1 MEYFAPQGSDFCQRV
16 EKSIEEIEA
25 RSQAEIVVVVARR
38 SDSYQAIR
46 QRWFF
51 LLSLLLLC
59 LLYFPLG
66 YYPALIVSLGLGS
79 LLWYLSNFPQLGRYL
94 IPQTQR
100 EVAVL
105 RAARL
110 AFFSEAVSSTKGRCA
125 ILFFFSRWERRLEI
139 VPDVGVE
146 GQISNSLWNEL
157 EAKINSLPDL
167 AAQEEAFQK
176 MLADLAETLAQR
188 YPLPAGTEKQNEIP
202 NARHFI

>member
-1 MEYFAPQGSDFCQRV
+1 M
-16 EKSIEEIEA
+16 
-25 RSQAEIVVVVARR
+25 
-38 SDSYQAIR
+38 
-46 QRWFF
+46 
-51 LLSLLLLC
+51 LL
-59 LLYFPLG
+59 
-66 YYPALIVSLGLGS
+66 
-79 LLWYLSNFPQLGRYL
+79 
-94 IPQTQR
+94 
-100 EVAVL
+100 
-105 RAARL
+105 
-110 AFFSEAVSSTKGRCA
+110 A

-202 NARHFI
+202 NAPHFI